1 MQADKKDRNGFR
13 RIANPRKIN
22 NRRTRKLT
30 RGRSCLSNLSSQ
42 REKQFERNFLFFF
55 FFFILKPGKGNQ
67 KFFIPTLRKPRI
79 FFSKK
84 RKKETKQY
92 RSPTYAS
99 FTTPSFTILSEKVG
113 RLESSSLDPFPVEF
127 PVEISGRK
135 LCAGRSS
142 APLRRFQRLHR
153 LVSIKKITAEIPK
166 ILKILGCSKYLP
178 WMRSVCRR

>member
-1 MQADKKDRNGFR
+1 M
-13 RIANPRKIN
+13 
-22 NRRTRKLT
+22 
-30 RGRSCLSNLSSQ
+30 SNLSSQ
-42 REKQFERNFLFFF
+42 REKQFEFSFSF
-55 FFFILKPGKGNQ
+55 FFFILKPEISLQ
-67 KFFIPTLRKPRI
+67 LFIPTLRKRRI

-84 RKKETKQY
+84 RKKDTKQY

>member
-1 MQADKKDRNGFR
+1 M
-13 RIANPRKIN
+13 
-22 NRRTRKLT
+22 
-30 RGRSCLSNLSSQ
+30 SNLSSQ

-55 FFFILKPGKGNQ
+55 FFILKPGKGNQ
-67 KFFIPTLRKPRI
+67 KFRFNFSFQLKRRI
-79 FFSKK
+79 FFLKK
-84 RKKETKQY
+84 KKKETKQY

-166 ILKILGCSKYLP
+166 ILKILGCAKYLP